1 MNYRNRKQRPLQI
14 VSRDTPVAEVL
25 RTMQEKNV
33 SMVIVVENA
42 VLIGTVTDRDIAMK
56 ALLAGKPPAEITAY
70 DVMTLQPDGCIG
82 KAMRQSEL
90 HIME

>member
-1 MNYRNRKQRPLQI
+1 MDYRNRKQRPLQI
-14 VSRDTPVAEVL
+14 VSRDTRISEVL
-25 RTMQEKNV
+25 HTMQRESASIV
-33 SMVIVVENA
+33 LVVENG

-56 ALLAGKPPAEITAY
+56 ALLTGKPTEEMTAY
-70 DVMTLQPDGCIG
+70 DVMTLQPGGCIG

>member
-1 MNYRNRKQRPLQI
+1 MNFQKLQT
-14 VSRDTPVAEVL
+14 VARDTPVFEDL
-25 RTMQEKNV
+25 QTMERENV
-33 SMVIVVENA
+33 SVVIVVENG
-42 VLIGTVTDRDIAMK
+42 VLIGTLTDRDIAMK
-56 ALLAGKPPAEITAY
+56 ALLTGTPPGEIIAY

>member
-1 MNYRNRKQRPLQI
+1 MDYQNRKQRPLQI
-14 VSRDTPVAEVL
+14 VSRDTPVSEVL
-25 RTMQEKNV
+25 RTMQREGV
-33 SMVIVVENA
+33 SIVIVVENG

-56 ALLAGKPPAEITAY
+56 ALLTGKPLGEITAF
-70 DVMTLQPDGCIG
+70 DVMTRQPDGCIG